1 MEKGANIAIEN
12 RERLVM
18 SAVSEVLSFDE
29 DFVAVSTPLGKVEI
43 EGKELKIL
51 QMSSD
56 SGDLLV
62 AGRIDGVFYAAKP
75 SLKKGFFSRS
85 DG

>member
-1 MEKGANIAIEN
+1 MEKGANIEIEN

-18 SAVSEVLSFDE
+18 SGVGEVLSFDE

-43 EGKELKIL
+43 EGGGLKIVN
-51 QMSSD
+51 MSAS

-62 AGRIDGVFYAAKP
+62 TGRIDGVYYAAKP
-75 SLKKGFFSRS
+75 SAKKAFFARKEK
-85 DG
+85 